1 MLKKNLK
8 IYCFLLLSFGLVYQV
23 FSQNPADSVQ
33 EKISKNDSLSVIISK
48 LDTLQREANESRA
61 DKEKLREKILEPPK
75 IENIFSF
82 NKIFW
87 TIVFLLIT
95 FFVIRMIRK
104 ALEAWAERSA
114 LHRVTIKST
123 IPIVRLVSW
132 IIFTI
137 IIVEGIF
144 QPPLATLIAF
154 SASIGVAVG
163 FASQDILKNIF
174 GGVVILIDRPFLVG
188 DKIEVGSY
196 YGEVIGIGLRSTR
209 IVTADDSIVS
219 IPNGELMNQSLS
231 NSNAGESNCQVV
243 AELYLPITVD
253 TEKVRSIATEAAKVS
268 RFIFLDK
275 PIAVL
280 FFNEVKERRSY
291 LKMRLKA
298 YVMDIRYEFAF
309 KSDMTEI
316 VMREL
321 ISQGIIDPKEVN

>member
-8 IYCFLLLSFGLVYQV
+8 IYCFLLLFFGLVYQV